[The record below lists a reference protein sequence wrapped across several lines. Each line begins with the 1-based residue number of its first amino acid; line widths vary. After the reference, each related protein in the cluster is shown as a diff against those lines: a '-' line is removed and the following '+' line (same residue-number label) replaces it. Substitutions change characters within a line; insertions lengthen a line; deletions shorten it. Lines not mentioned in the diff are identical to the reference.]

1 MLKGSDIIGLPVVT
15 FDSGEKIEKVTD
27 VVFDHSAGQVI
38 AFLVD
43 EGGWFSSA
51 RVVPFEALQ
60 TVGPDAVIVP
70 ARSAVVEAGRLPA
83 VAQILER
90 DNVLKG
96 TKIMTT
102 DGRDLGSMRD
112 LYFDQET
119 GRVEGFEV
127 SGGLFA
133 DAYEGRS
140 FVPAPQTITIGE
152 DVAFVPP
159 DTADLME
166 EQVGGVKGAAQ
177 SLGEKIKEGADAAG
191 EKIQSGAEAA
201 KEKLQSGTEVAKGR
215 LGDAGGAASG
225 VVLEEAKG
233 RRAKEAVRDDQGFLL
248 VAPGQIVS
256 EPVLERVR
264 AGKREPELLAAV
276 GLSTGG
282 AAMARARGASS
293 AAGSELREGAS
304 ELKQG
309 AANLWDRVKGKVT
322 DAKERG
328 AQELEEKRINAALG
342 RPVTR
347 VILDHQDGVILNVG
361 ELITHK
367 AVEQSR
373 QEGVLPVLLDSVYKG
388 EPELTQDDLR
398 AAESGSAAMEDD
410 EAEPG
415 PDATAKVRKEA
426 ESARRGPYRGPER
439 RRNET
444 SYLGPERRLTGV

>member
-1 MLKGSDIIGLPVVT
+1 MLKGSDVIGLPVVT
-15 FDSGEKIEKVTD
+15 FDSGEKIEKVGD
-27 VVFDHSAGQVI
+27 VIFDHSANQVL

-51 RVVPFEALQ
+51 RVVPFDSVQ

-70 ARSAVVEAGRLPA
+70 GKSVIVEARQVPA
-83 VAQILER
+83 VARILEC

-102 DGRDLGSMRD
+102 DGRDLGAMRD

-140 FVPAPQTITIGE
+140 FVPAPHTLTIGE

-159 DTADLME
+159 ATADLME

-177 SLGEKIKEGADAAG
+177 SLGGKIKEGADAAG
-191 EKIQSGAEAA
+191 EKIQSGADAAREKFQAGSEAV
-201 KEKLQSGTEVAKGR
+201 QQR
-215 LGDAGGAASG
+215 LGDARGAASG

-233 RRAKEAVRDDQGFLL
+233 RRAREAVRDGQGYLL
-248 VAPGQIVS
+248 LAPGQIVT
-256 EPVLERVR
+256 EPVLERAR
-264 AGKREPELLAAV
+264 AVDRESELLAAV

-282 AAMARARGASS
+282 AAMAQARGASS
-293 AAGSELREGAS
+293 SAGAELREGAAN
-304 ELKQG
+304 LKEG
-309 AANLWDRVKGKVT
+309 AANLWDRVKEKVT
-322 DAKERG
+322 DAKDRG

-347 VILDHQDGVILNVG
+347 VILDRQDGVILNVG

-373 QEGVLPVLLDSVYKG
+373 QADVLPVLLDSVYQG
-388 EPELTQDDLR
+388 EPELTQADLR
-398 AAESGSAAMEDD
+398 AAEPGSAALEDD
-410 EAEPG
+410 EAEPEPQQPAAKG
-415 PDATAKVRKEA
+415 SKKAAT
-426 ESARRGPYRGPER
+426 
-439 RRNET
+439 
-444 SYLGPERRLTGV
+444 

>member
-15 FDSGEKIEKVTD
+15 FDHGEKIDKVTD
-27 VVFDHSAGQVI
+27 VVFDHSANQVI

-51 RVVPFEALQ
+51 RVVPFESLR

-70 ARSAVVEAGRLPA
+70 AKSAVVEAGRAPA
-83 VAQILER
+83 VAKILER
-90 DNVLKG
+90 GNVLKG

-112 LYFDQET
+112 LYFDEAT

-140 FVPAPQTITIGE
+140 FVPAPHTLTIGE

-159 DTADLME
+159 ETAGLME
-166 EQVGGVKGAAQ
+166 EQVGGIKGATQ
-177 SLGEKIKEGADAAG
+177 SLGEKIKEGAESAG
-191 EKIQSGAEAA
+191 ERIQAGAESARD
-201 KEKLQSGTEVAKGR
+201 KLQAGAESARET
-215 LGDAGGAASG
+215 LQAGGEAVRQRVGEAQGAATG
-225 VVLEEAKG
+225 AVLEEAKG
-233 RRAKEAVRDDQGFLL
+233 RRVREAVRDEQGYLL
-248 VAPGQIVS
+248 VAQGQIVTD
-256 EPVLERVR
+256 PVLERARVR
-264 AGKREPELLAAV
+264 HRESELLTSV

-282 AAMARARGASS
+282 AALSRAKGASG
-293 AAGSELREGAS
+293 AAGAELREGAS
-304 ELKQG
+304 DLKQG
-309 AANLWDRVKGKVT
+309 AANLWEKVKEKVG

-342 RPVTR
+342 RPVNR
-347 VILDHQDGVILNVG
+347 VILDRQDGVILNVG

-373 QEGVLPVLLDSVYKG
+373 QAGVLPVLLDSVYKG
-388 EPELTQDDLR
+388 EPELSQDDLR
-398 AAESGSAAMEDD
+398 ATESGSAALEDD
-410 EAEPG
+410 A
-415 PDATAKVRKEA
+415 A
-426 ESARRGPYRGPER
+426 ESSQPAVDNSRSRGA
-439 RRNET
+439 
-444 SYLGPERRLTGV
+444 